1 MGLDDWDF
9 DLPPERIA
17 RRPADRRTDARLLI
31 VGLPDGSPRH
41 AHVSALPE
49 VLRPGDLLVANDSRV
64 MRARLAARRATGGA
78 VELLLLGAGPGEVD
92 ALARPARKL
101 RRGDRLRIEGA
112 GSVEVVAEAVDGIV
126 RLRFDEDPAAVM
138 ERCGRLPLPPYLERD
153 ADAEDDVRY
162 QTVFADTLGSSA
174 APTAGLHLDRDL
186 LAALGE
192 RGVGFA
198 TVTLHVGLGTF
209 RPLRDEDVA
218 QGELHPEVW
227 TVPPATA
234 EAVAATRA
242 RGGRVI
248 AVGTTSARALQS
260 ATPPAATLPAAG
272 SGTTRLFLRPP
283 DRPTA
288 FDGLLTNFHLPR
300 SSLLMLVATLCGR
313 ERLLSA
319 YAEALRA
326 GYRFYS
332 YGDAMLL
339 LPEVGEHP

>member
-1 MGLDDWDF
+1 MALDDWDF

-17 RRPADRRTDARLLI
+17 RRPAERRTDARLM
-31 VGLPDGSPRH
+31 VVPLPTGSPRD
-41 AHVSALPE
+41 ARISDLPE
-49 VLRPGDLLVANDSRV
+49 LLRDGDLLVANDSRV
-64 MRARLAARRATGGA
+64 MRARLGARRATGGA
-78 VELLLLGAGPGEVD
+78 VELLLLGAGPGEIE

-101 RRGDRLRIEGA
+101 RVGDRLSVDGGSQVEIVGA
-112 GSVEVVAEAVDGIV
+112 AVDGIV
-126 RLRFDEDPAAVM
+126 RVRFDEAPEAVM
-138 ERCGRLPLPPYLERD
+138 ARAGRLPLPPYLERD

-162 QTVFADTLGSSA
+162 QTVFADALGSSA
-174 APTAGLHLDRDL
+174 APTAGLHLDREL
-186 LAALGE
+186 LATLAA
-192 RGVGFA
+192 RGAGFA

-227 TVPPATA
+227 TVPSATA
-234 EAVAATRA
+234 EAVAETRA

-260 ATPPAATLPAAG
+260 ATPTGATLPVAG

-313 ERLLSA
+313 ERLLAA
-319 YAEALRA
+319 YADALLA

-339 LPEVGEHP
+339 LPEAPRP